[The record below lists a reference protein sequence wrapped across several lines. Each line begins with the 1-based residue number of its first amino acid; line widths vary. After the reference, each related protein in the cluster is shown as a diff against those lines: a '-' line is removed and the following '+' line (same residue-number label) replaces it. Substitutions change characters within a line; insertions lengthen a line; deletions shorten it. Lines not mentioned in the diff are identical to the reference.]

1 MEYNKYVGVI
11 SLMNATQIKIE
22 NSARVADIVLKIA
35 RILGWI
41 IIACMVLLLLGGA
54 AVIYGIMGPELL
66 NDLIAS
72 EDIALLTAGGE
83 TIFSVSMI
91 PGIIALFSIVS
102 FVYMGLIMAILIVA
116 GKIFSGIRKTLLPFT
131 EENTNHLKTIAILI
145 AVISV
150 VPALIELI
158 GGAILGF
165 SLDMFTFSIEGLVL
179 AFVVYSL
186 AHIFEYGLNL
196 QEQADETL

>member
-1 MEYNKYVGVI
+1 MGVT
-11 SLMNATQIKIE
+11 SLMNDTQTKIE
-22 NSARVADIVLKIA
+22 KSARIADIVLKIA

-41 IIACMVLLLLGGA
+41 VIACMILLLGAA
-54 AVIYGIMGPELL
+54 AVIYGIAGPQLFA
-66 NDLIAS
+66 DIFTS
-72 EDIALLTAGGE
+72 ENATVLAADGE
-83 TIFSVSMI
+83 TILTVGMI
-91 PGIIALFSIVS
+91 PGLIALFSIVS
-102 FVYMGLIMAILIVA
+102 FVYMGLFMAILIFA

-131 EENTNHLKTIAILI
+131 EENAKHLKTIAILI

-150 VPALIELI
+150 VPAFIEAI
-158 GGAILGF
+158 GEAIIGF
-165 SLDMFTFSIEGLVL
+165 SMDMFYFSIEGLVL

>member
-22 NSARVADIVLKIA
+22 HSARVADIVLKIA

-41 IIACMVLLLLGGA
+41 IIACMVLLLGGA
-54 AVIYGIMGPELL
+54 AVIYGLAGSELFTDVL
-66 NDLIAS
+66 TS
-72 EDIALLTAGGE
+72 EDVTVLTAGGE
-83 TIFSVSMI
+83 TGLTVGMI

-102 FVYMGLIMAILIVA
+102 FAYMGLIMAILIVA

-131 EENTNHLKTIAILI
+131 EENTNHLKTIAVLI